1 MSWKFIN
8 VVKFVIY
15 WFKPRSAIYVSYVD
29 TQLSYLFQQISL
41 LNFLTGR
48 RPLKWNCDFKSTK
61 TWDTWT
67 EQLIQ
72 PNKLFS
78 RYWSSFFFSTA
89 LNFHKID
96 QMSSSYS
103 AVLWVRQ
110 LLKQSNLVLIR
121 FSHVYP
127 GITVSSTRFGPWSRC
142 MVRRE
147 QFSI

>member
-8 VVKFVIY
+8 VVKLVIY
-15 WFKPRSAIYVSYVD
+15 WFKQRSAIYVSYVD
-29 TQLSYLFQQISL
+29 TQLNYLFQQIRL

-48 RPLKWNCDFKSTK
+48 RPLKWNCDLKSTK
-61 TWDTWT
+61 TWDKWP

-72 PNKLFS
+72 ANKLFS
-78 RYWSSFFFSTA
+78 RYWSSVFYSTA

-96 QMSSSYS
+96 KISSSYS
-103 AVLWVRQ
+103 TVLWVRL
-110 LLKQSNLVLIR
+110 LLKQSDLVSIR